1 MFNVALYQPEI
12 PQKKENIARLCA
24 ATGCSLHLVEPLGF
38 FLDDKHLRRAGLDYW
53 PLVPIRRYLDFQAL
67 LAAHPGARC
76 FFFTTKGQKPYHEVV
91 FQPNDFLVFGPET
104 RGLPLEILSLNPG
117 QNLRI
122 PMIPGARSLNLAN
135 SVAVVLYEALRQ
147 TGFPGLT

>member
-12 PQKKENIARLCA
+12 PQNTGNIARLCA

-91 FQPNDFLVFGPET
+91 FQPNDFCLWSET
-104 RGLPLEILSLNPG
+104 GAAPGDPLAEPRAEPPDPHDPRRALLEPG
-117 QNLRI
+117 QLRSCR
-122 PMIPGARSLNLAN
+122 PL
-135 SVAVVLYEALRQ
+135 
-147 TGFPGLT
+147 